1 MKTALLKQLREA
13 TMESMCEIHRV
24 HKNSKPTVFYLL

>member
-13 TMESMCEIHRV
+13 MMESMCEIHRV
-24 HKNSKPTVFYLL
+24 HRNLL